1 MVEDYIDTKIRRD
14 IIKEI
19 RNLELPEEWK
29 TQQVIDYIIR
39 KIDKENVQKN

>member
-1 MVEDYIDTKIRRD
+1 MVEDYLQDKVRRD

-19 RNLELPEEWK
+19 RNLELPNEWK

-39 KIDKENVQKN
+39 KIDKK

>member
-1 MVEDYIDTKIRRD
+1 MVEDYIDTKVRRD

-19 RNLELPEEWK
+19 RNLDLPEEWK

-39 KIDKENVQKN
+39 KINKDNVE

>member
-1 MVEDYIDTKIRRD
+1 MVEDYIDDKIRRD

-19 RNLELPEEWK
+19 SNLELPDDWK

-39 KIDKENVQKN
+39 KIKRD

>member
-1 MVEDYIDTKIRRD
+1 MVEDYIDAKIRRD

-19 RNLELPEEWK
+19 SNLELPDDWK

-39 KIDKENVQKN
+39 KIERD

>member
-14 IIKEI
+14 IIIQI

-29 TQQVIDYIIR
+29 PQQVIDYIIR
-39 KIDKENVQKN
+39 KINKDNVQ